1 MTSYVA
7 AATVDEAVAA
17 IAAGARVVAG
27 GTDLVV
33 GARQGKAPLPDD
45 LVAIHRIAQLRG
57 ISTTSDGGLR
67 IASLTSHTELVA
79 NETIRM
85 RWSALADAAA
95 IVGSPATRGTGTL
108 GGNVVNASPA
118 ADTVA
123 PLITF
128 GAIAHI
134 AGPRGERTA
143 SLDGFASAP
152 GRTVLGAGELLV
164 AVELPAIAAGSG
176 SCYVR
181 LEFRRQMEIA
191 VVGAAAFVTLD
202 GDIVRDARIAMTA
215 LSPTIRRVPEAEA
228 ALTGTSGDHAAAEA
242 AGSAVAQAA
251 QPISDVRA
259 SADYRRAMAAVVT
272 RRAVL
277 GAVARARGT
286 VVAIPASESL
296 FASNGGAR

>member
-7 AATVDEAVAA
+7 PTTVEETVAA
-17 IAAGARVVAG
+17 ILSGARVVAG

-45 LVAIHRIAQLRG
+45 LVAIHRVAALRG
-57 ISTTSDGGLR
+57 VGATDGGMR
-67 IASLTSHTELVA
+67 IGALTSHAELVA
-79 NETIRM
+79 DDDVRS
-85 RWSALADAAA
+85 RWTALADAAA

-123 PLITF
+123 PLICF
-128 GAIAHI
+128 GAVAHVT
-134 AGPRGERTA
+134 GPNGARRIG
-143 SLDGFASAP
+143 LDEFATGP
-152 GRTVLGAGELLV
+152 GRTTLAGGELLV
-164 AVELPAIAAGSG
+164 AIELPSARRDSG

-191 VVGAAAFVTLD
+191 VVGAAAFVTVEA
-202 GDIVRDARIAMTA
+202 GVIRDARVAMTA
-215 LSPTIRRVPEAEA
+215 LSATIRRVPDAEA
-228 ALTGTSGDHAAAEA
+228 ALVGTSGDHAAAEA
-242 AGSAVAQAA
+242 AGAAVAAAA

-277 GAVARARGT
+277 GAVARAAGESIP
-286 VVAIPASESL
+286 VPASESL